1 MLCAVFTDST
11 PFERI
16 YLTPVDASELNEEYF
31 VLALLIELGMT
42 AFHNTVCLRLVR
54 EVAKLL
60 VCVRRRINSNRFYL
74 K

>member
-16 YLTPVDASELNEEYF
+16 YLTPVDANELNEEYF

-42 AFHNTVCLRLVR
+42 AFHITVCLRLS
-54 EVAKLL
+54 L
-60 VCVRRRINSNRFYL
+60 
-74 K
+74 